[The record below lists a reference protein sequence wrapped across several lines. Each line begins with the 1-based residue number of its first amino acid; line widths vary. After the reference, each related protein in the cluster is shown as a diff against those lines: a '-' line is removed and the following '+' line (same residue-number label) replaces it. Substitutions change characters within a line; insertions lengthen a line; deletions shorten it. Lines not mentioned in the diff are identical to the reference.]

1 MGLFDQKKVQR
12 VNDIIDAAS
21 GRTVC
26 DLILQNVKV
35 VNVFSSEVIETD
47 VAVLGDTIIGLG
59 PGYKGKNKVDLKGLF
74 LAPGFIDGHVHI
86 ESSMVEVPQFARAVV
101 PLGTTSVVADPHEI
115 ANVLGYEGIRYMMD
129 SSKYNPLNVF
139 FMMSSCV
146 PSSPLETAG
155 SELRAFDIFP
165 FLREKWVLGLGEM
178 MNYPGVLN
186 NDKDVLDKLKIGGE
200 KRVDGHAPGLSGNDL
215 NAYIAAG
222 VESDHECTTAEE
234 AREKLRL
241 GMFIMI
247 REGSGTKNLVDL
259 LPLVNKEN
267 ERRCFFCTDDRHP
280 NDILEEGHINYI
292 IKTAIKHGLDPV
304 SAIRMATLNAAEY
317 FGLRKLGAIAPGKTA
332 DMVVFDSFKKFNIKQ
347 VYKSGILVA
356 ENGKAIYQPP
366 VRPEFPV
373 RSSVNIK
380 WLEGDEFT
388 IPANGNRC
396 RVIGVMPR
404 QITTEYLELD
414 CKQENG
420 NVVSDTKRDI
430 LRLFVIER
438 HRASGNIGKGLIK
451 GFGLKKGAI
460 ASSIGHDSHNIIA
473 TGVED
478 RDIFK
483 AVTTINKMGGGIAVV
498 NDGQVV
504 ESLQLP
510 IAGLMSNKSLEK
522 ISQKTKSLIESAR
535 GLGVKLE
542 DPLMTLSFMALPVI
556 PRLKLTDQGL
566 VDVEKFRH
574 VDLFV

>member
-12 VNDIIDAAS
+12 ISDIIDAAS
-21 GRTVC
+21 GRTTC
-26 DLILQNVKV
+26 DLVLQNAKV
-35 VNVFSSEVIETD
+35 VNVFSSEIIETD

-59 PGYKGKNKVDLKGLF
+59 PRYEGKNKVDLKGLF

-178 MNYPGVLN
+178 MNYPGVIN

-292 IKTAIKHGLDPV
+292 IKTAVKHGLDPI
-304 SAIRMATLNAAEY
+304 SAIRMATLNTAEY
-317 FGLRKLGAIAPGKTA
+317 FGLRKLGAIAPGRTA
-332 DMVVFDSFKKFNIKQ
+332 DIVVFDSFKKFNLKQ

-356 ENGKAIYQPP
+356 ENGKAVYEPP
-366 VRPEFPV
+366 FRPEFPV

-414 CKQENG
+414 CKQADG
-420 NVVSDTKRDI
+420 KVVSDTKRDI

-460 ASSIGHDSHNIIA
+460 ASSIGHDSHNIIV
-473 TGVED
+473 TGVDD

-498 NDGQVV
+498 NDGQVI
-504 ESLQLP
+504 ECLKLP

-535 GLGVKLE
+535 ELGVKLE